1 MSANE
6 TPNYE
11 VVEYRQKIIKKLFG
25 HKKLETFFKEYDEL
39 KKRFENQKIDGY
51 SDFMSLSREDKFLFL
66 RYRMM
71 NNVLN
76 FNIGD

>member
-1 MSANE
+1 MNE
-6 TPNYE
+6 NEIATYKNK
-11 VVEYRQKIIKKLFG
+11 VIRKLFG
-25 HKKLETFFKEYDEL
+25 HKKIETFFNEYDEL
-39 KKRFENQKIDGY
+39 KKRFENQKIDDY

-66 RYRMM
+66 RYKMM

>member
-1 MSANE
+1 MNENEIANYK
-6 TPNYE
+6 NK
-11 VVEYRQKIIKKLFG
+11 VIRKLFG
-25 HKKLETFFKEYDEL
+25 HKKLEMFFKEYDEL

-51 SDFMSLSREDKFLFL
+51 SDFMNLSREDKFLFL
-66 RYRMM
+66 RYKMM

>member
-1 MSANE
+1 MNE
-6 TPNYE
+6 NE
-11 VVEYRQKIIKKLFG
+11 VATYKNKVIRKLFG

-39 KKRFENQKIDGY
+39 KKRFENQNIDGY
-51 SDFMSLSREDKFLFL
+51 SDFMKLSREDKFLFL
-66 RYRMM
+66 RYKMM